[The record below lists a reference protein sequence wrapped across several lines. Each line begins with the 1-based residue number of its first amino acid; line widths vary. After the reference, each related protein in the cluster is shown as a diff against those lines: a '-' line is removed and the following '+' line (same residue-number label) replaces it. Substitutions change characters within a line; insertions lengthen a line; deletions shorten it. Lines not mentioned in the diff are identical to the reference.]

1 MKNFLRNM
9 TDKLRANFTILDF
22 GFLKL
27 YGALFGAVL
36 GAVFHEFIMLNI
48 RWFVGAFVF
57 LLLRFL
63 YLMFLPVNTKKK
75 ETKGNRKV
83 ELEGY

>member
-1 MKNFLRNM
+1 MKNFLKNM
-9 TDKLRANFTILDF
+9 TNKLRANFTILDF

-36 GAVFHEFIMLNI
+36 GAMFHEFILTNI

-63 YLMFLPVNTKKK
+63 YLMFLPANTKKK
-75 ETKGNRKV
+75 QTNGNRKV
-83 ELEGY
+83 EFDGY